1 MWRVTPNSCPLSLVR
16 ERGWRDDVPMQRGSG
31 PMTPS
36 RAIVLAVAA
45 GCAVAYA
52 ADWQSPVRVILALAF
67 MLACPGL
74 AVVELLRVRE
84 PVVQLAIVPAT
95 SIATGTLVA
104 LVLVNAH
111 WFTPGRVLLCLEV
124 ITVGLLLIA
133 IARDARPGRHPGP
146 GLS

>member
-1 MWRVTPNSCPLSLVR
+1 MWRVTPNSCPLSLAR
-16 ERGWRDDVPMQRGSG
+16 ERAWRDDVPMRRGSG

-45 GCAVAYA
+45 GCAIAYA

-84 PVVQLAIVPAT
+84 PVIQLAVAPAT

-133 IARDARPGRHPGP
+133 IARDARPARRT

>member
-1 MWRVTPNSCPLSLVR
+1 MWLVTPNSCPLPLVR

-45 GCAVAYA
+45 GCAVTYA
-52 ADWQSPVRVILALAF
+52 ADWQSPIRVILALAF

-74 AVVELLRVRE
+74 AVVELLRLRE
-84 PVVQLAIVPAT
+84 PVVQLAVAPAT

-133 IARDARPGRHPGP
+133 IARDSRPSRHAGP